1 MLTKYIF
8 DSKEFSA
15 DAIVLRDLKFIKTFT
30 IDEFK
35 IFFGIEK
42 IEVKKH
48 TKGFLF
54 FPFRDVIGL
63 VVIKGIPK
71 NPRISI
77 VIGKFGVPHY
87 ILHESDDIQDFYT
100 IELNTNSQNT
110 NSGLNHNVIV
120 ESKPQIDY
128 GAKILVNRLSYDI
141 TNDSRYLLPFIQG
154 AKIGFVN
161 KNAEIMIPASYQF
174 VLDDFYND
182 KSLVRVGETYGV
194 GFERKTSAPAVYL
207 RKRYGLLKSNG
218 DLLFP
223 IEYEDIAMPIL
234 SNRIVLRSYGQGY
247 AVIDFNGNFIVPF
260 GKYNYIDGYDTGFAR
275 VKIGNTTNGFQATD
289 AQWGIIDEDGNEILK
304 PVYRNIWNFYNKSL
318 QYTRVECEE
327 KIFEFHFTNR
337 QLMPNGYQ
345 KEKDAEI
352 QREMDNYHSLQ
363 EYRESTYDEYNGSY
377 AQDIMGYSDQ
387 DIDDVFEGDPEAYW
401 NID

>member
-35 IFFGIEK
+35 TFFRIEK
-42 IEVKKH
+42 IEIKKH
-48 TKGFLF
+48 PKGFLF

-77 VIGKFGVPHY
+77 VIGKLGIPHY

-100 IELNTNSQNT
+100 IELNTNFQNI
-110 NSGLNHNVIV
+110 NRKLNHNDIV
-120 ESKPQIDY
+120 ESKKQIDY

-141 TNDSRYLLPFIQG
+141 KNDLRYLLPFVQG
-154 AKIGFVN
+154 SKIGFIN
-161 KNAEIMIPASYQF
+161 KNAEIIIPASYQF

-182 KSLVRVGETYGV
+182 KSLVRVGETYGI
-194 GFERKTSAPAVYL
+194 GFERKTSSPAVYL

-218 DLLFP
+218 DLLLP
-223 IEYEDIAMPIL
+223 IEYENIAMPIL
-234 SNRIVLRSYGQGY
+234 SNRIVLRSYEQGY

-260 GKYNYIDGYDTGFAR
+260 GKYNYIDGYDTGVAR
-275 VKIGNTTNGFQATD
+275 VKLGKMTNGIQD
-289 AQWGIIDEDGNEILK
+289 SGSQWGIIDENGNEILK
-304 PVYRNIWNFYNKSL
+304 PVYSNIWSFYNKAL
-318 QYTRVECEE
+318 QYTRVESG
-327 KIFEFHFTNR
+327 KRVFEFHFANR

-345 KEKDAEI
+345 KGKDAEI
-352 QREMDNYHSLQ
+352 QREMDSDNSLQ
-363 EYRESTYDEYNGSY
+363 EYREATYDEYNGSY
-377 AQDIMGYSDQ
+377 AQDVMGYSDQ

>member
-15 DAIVLRDLKFIKTFT
+15 DTIVLQDLKFIKTFT
-30 IDEFK
+30 VDEFK

-48 TKGFLF
+48 PKGFLF

-87 ILHESDDIQDFYT
+87 ILHESDGIQDFYI

-110 NSGLNHNVIV
+110 NSGLNHNSIV
-120 ESKPQIDY
+120 ESKKQIDY
-128 GAKILVNRLSYDI
+128 GAKILVNRLNYNI
-141 TNDSRYLLPFIQG
+141 KNDSRYLLPFVQG
-154 AKIGFVN
+154 SKIGFVN

-194 GFERKTSAPAVYL
+194 GFERKTSSPTVYL
-207 RKRYGLLKSNG
+207 RKRYGLLKANG
-218 DLLFP
+218 EFLLP
-223 IEYEDIAMPIL
+223 IEYENIAMPIL

-260 GKYNYIDGYDTGFAR
+260 GKYNYIDGYDTGVAR
-275 VKIGNTTNGFQATD
+275 VKLGKTTNGIQD
-289 AQWGIIDEDGNEILK
+289 SSSQWGIIDENGNEILK
-304 PVYRNIWNFYNKSL
+304 PAYSNIWSFYNKAL
-318 QYTRVECEE
+318 QYTRVESG
-327 KIFEFHFTNR
+327 KKVFEFHFANR
-337 QLMPNGYQ
+337 QLMPNGFQ
-345 KEKDAEI
+345 KGKDAEI
-352 QREMDNYHSLQ
+352 QREMENFNSLQ

-377 AQDIMGYSDQ
+377 AQDVMEYSDQ
-387 DIDDVFEGDPEAYW
+387 DIDDVFEGDPETYW

>member
-1 MLTKYIF
+1 VFTKYIF

-48 TKGFLF
+48 PKGFLF
-54 FPFRDVIGL
+54 FPFRDIIGL

-77 VIGKFGVPHY
+77 VGGKFGAPHY

-110 NSGLNHNVIV
+110 NSGLNHNAIV
-120 ESKPQIDY
+120 SQKKQIDY
-128 GAKILVNRLSYDI
+128 DAKILVNRLSYDI
-141 TNDSRYLLPFIQG
+141 KNDSRYLLPFVQG
-154 AKIGFVN
+154 SKIGFVN

-174 VLDDFYND
+174 VLDDFYHE

-194 GFERKTSAPAVYL
+194 AFERKTSTPAVYL
-207 RKRYGLLKSNG
+207 RERYGLLKTNG
-218 DLLFP
+218 ELLLP
-223 IEYEDIAMPIL
+223 IEYESIAMPIF
-234 SNRIVLRSYGQGY
+234 SNRIVLRSYGKGY
-247 AVIDFNGNFIVPF
+247 AVIDFNGNIIVPF
-260 GKYNYIDGYDTGFAR
+260 GKYNYIDGFDTGVAR
-275 VKIGNTTNGFQATD
+275 VKRGKNTNGLRESD
-289 AQWGIIDEDGNEILK
+289 AKWGIIDENGNEVLEPIYK
-304 PVYRNIWNFYNKSL
+304 NIWNFYNKAL
-318 QYTRVECEE
+318 QYTRVESDD
-327 KIFEFHFTNR
+327 KIFEFHFSHH
-337 QLMPNGYQ
+337 QLMPCGCQ
-345 KEKDAEI
+345 QEKEAEI
-352 QREMDNYHSLQ
+352 KRGMDNFRALQ
-363 EYRESTYDEYNGSY
+363 EYRESTYEEYNGSY
-377 AQDIMGYSDQ
+377 AQDVMGYSDQ
-387 DIDDVFEGDPEAYW
+387 DIDNAFDGEPDAYW